1 MIIGE
6 LKAMRALL
14 DARAELSAKRHDF
27 REAALRH
34 IARTLMMH
42 SPQLCSETA
51 QHMAVVLLHN
61 MKTMKAL
68 ESDHAGA
75 TSSRASAELRD
86 MTRLYLASKL
96 TN

>member
-1 MIIGE
+1 MIIVE
-6 LKAMRALL
+6 LKPMRALL

-27 REAALRH
+27 REAALRR
-34 IARTLMMH
+34 IVRTLMMH

-51 QHMAVVLLHN
+51 QHMAVVLRHN

>member
-1 MIIGE
+1 MGE
-6 LKAMRALL
+6 LKAMRSLL
-14 DARAELSAKRHDF
+14 DARDELSAKRHDF

-75 TSSRASAELRD
+75 KSSRASAELRD
-86 MTRLYLASKL
+86 MTQLYLASTL
-96 TN
+96 TK